1 MAEIIVILFEIQRDK
16 AVQSYTNLS
25 RSYAMFVPQ
34 LNKAP
39 KKGCK
44 YMYADP
50 LEGLPHRLV
59 MHDVIATLH
68 ISHLEGQSCTKK
80 NKLSR
85 NCARL
90 AQKQSEWILIG

>member
-59 MHDVIATLH
+59 MHDVIANLYH
-68 ISHLEGQSCTKK
+68 IWRDKVVQRRT
-80 NKLSR
+80 
-85 NCARL
+85 NCPETV
-90 AQKQSEWILIG
+90 QD